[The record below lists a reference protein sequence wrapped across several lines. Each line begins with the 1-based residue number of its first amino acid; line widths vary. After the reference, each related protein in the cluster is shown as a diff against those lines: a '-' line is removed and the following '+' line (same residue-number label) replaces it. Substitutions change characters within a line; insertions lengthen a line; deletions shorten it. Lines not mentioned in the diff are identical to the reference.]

1 MIMIMKHDSFGSN
14 DNDNDE
20 AKDHND
26 SFLNKIQII
35 MMMLE
40 IIIRPSLIK
49 ISMMLEV
56 NEI

>member
-1 MIMIMKHDSFGSN
+1 MKHDSFGSN

-56 NEI
+56 NKI

>member
-40 IIIRPSLIK
+40 IIIRPLIK